1 MTEQSSGR
9 GRDDWNRDDY
19 VPGEQYYDEGES
31 DSGATR
37 QHPVTPRPSAPSGY
51 GYGSSEQGDQGYG
64 SSAQGDS
71 GYGSSGQSASGF
83 TAGATRGLISN
94 AAHGKPLPRL
104 FAVVIMSGR
113 TS

>member
-1 MTEQSSGR
+1 MMTEQSSGR

-37 QHPVTPRPSAPSGY
+37 QHPVTPRPATPPEY

-64 SSAQGDS
+64 S
-71 GYGSSGQSASGF
+71 GYGSSGQSSSGYGSSGSSASGY
-83 TAGATRGLISN
+83 GAS
-94 AAHGKPLPRL
+94 
-104 FAVVIMSGR
+104 SGQ
-113 TS
+113 SSSGYGAS

>member
-51 GYGSSEQGDQGYG
+51 GYDSSEQGDQGYG
-64 SSAQGDS
+64 SSSGQGS
-71 GYGSSGQSASGF
+71 ASYGSSG
-83 TAGATRGLISN
+83 
-94 AAHGKPLPRL
+94 
-104 FAVVIMSGR
+104 
-113 TS
+113 